1 MKTFKMRSSRRRRRR
16 SGGNEEAKPFLD
28 NHEPK
33 IKANSKST
41 IYIIIML

>member
-1 MKTFKMRSSRRRRRR
+1 MKTFKMRRR